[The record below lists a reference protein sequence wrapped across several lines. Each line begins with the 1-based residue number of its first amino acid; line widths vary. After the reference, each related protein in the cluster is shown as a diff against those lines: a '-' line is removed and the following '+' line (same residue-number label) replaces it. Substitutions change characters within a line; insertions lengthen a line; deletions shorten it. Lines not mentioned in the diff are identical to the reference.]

1 MVANLSGIEK
11 AAGLAADDARA
22 LTEVLDAWYGVDC
35 RNEILDLYYE
45 GEQPTPDI
53 GIDNI
58 PASVDPGVRSDWAR
72 KAVTS
77 VSERVRMD
85 GFTFAGDYADPSL
98 ERIALDNDL
107 SNAFNRTVASE
118 LTHGCMFATV
128 NRTGARTTV
137 RMHSAR
143 TAAAVWDVAEQRVGA
158 GLVIADERR
167 TDWGGMRP
175 VPVKANLHLPGRVVE
190 LRRTGPSAWAA
201 ESKGTPLDRPM
212 MEAFTFRATGTKPFG
227 QTRITRA
234 VRYLVDEVER
244 TLRYMAVSGAFYAVP
259 LIAAVG
265 LTDKAFD
272 QMSKSKWMIRVG
284 GWFLATRDRNN
295 DAPDIKQFQ
304 GASPQPYID
313 AVMTYAK
320 LFSGATGVP
329 LNSLGIVQDNP
340 SSAEAIA
347 AQRED
352 VCVAAE
358 DCIESNRVSMRN
370 VALMAMAVA
379 CNTTVDRLTDEQRS
393 VIPHFRN
400 PMRPNLASTADAMS
414 KIAAAVPEFALTR
427 EYWLG
432 QSFDSS
438 EVESI
443 LSQIRTSQARNTALA
458 TAQAALARGR
468 QVSDAT
474 GTGDAGAA

>member
-1 MVANLSGIEK
+1 MDLPGITKAANLSPE
-11 AAGLAADDARA
+11 DRDALEE
-22 LTEVLDAWYGVDC
+22 LTELADAVEPRNRLLDA
-35 RNEILDLYYE
+35 YYE
-45 GEQPTPDI
+45 GEQETPSV

-58 PASVDPGVRSDWAR
+58 PDSVDPGVRSDWAR
-72 KAVTS
+72 KAVTC

-85 GFTFAGDYADPSL
+85 GFAFSGDHRDPAF
-98 ERIALDNDL
+98 EAIALDNDL
-107 SNAFNRTVASE
+107 SGAFNRTVASE

-128 NRTGARTTV
+128 QRVGSRAVV
-137 RMHSAR
+137 RMHSAE
-143 TAAAVWDVAEQRVGA
+143 TAVATWDVAGQRVGS

-167 TDWGGMRP
+167 TGWDGLGP
-175 VPVKANLHLPGRVVE
+175 VPVQANLHLPGRVVV
-190 LRRTGPSAWAA
+190 LRRVLSTSWVA
-201 ESKGTPLDRPM
+201 ETLPTPLDRPM
-212 MEAFTFRATGTKPFG
+212 MEAFSFRPTGTKPFG

-244 TLRYMAVSGAFYAVP
+244 TLRYMAVSDAFYAIP
-259 LIAAVG
+259 MMAATG

-272 QMSKSKWMIRVG
+272 QMSKSKWMMRVG
-284 GWFLATRDRNN
+284 SWFLATREKNGN
-295 DAPDIKQFQ
+295 TANIEQFS
-304 GASPQPYID
+304 GVSPQPYID
-313 AVMTYAK
+313 AIMTYAK

-358 DCIESNRVSMRN
+358 DCIETNRAAMRN

-379 CNTTVDRLTDEQRS
+379 QNTTIDGLTDEQRS
-393 VIPHFRN
+393 VVPRFRN
-400 PMRPNLASTADAMS
+400 PMRPSLAATADAMS

-432 QSFDSS
+432 QSFDSA
-438 EVESI
+438 EVDSI
-443 LSQIRTSQARNTALA
+443 LSQVGARRNSEALMSIMA
-458 TAQAALARGR
+458 G
-468 QVSDAT
+468 
-474 GTGDAGAA
+474 GAASGERPSRTTG

>member
-1 MVANLSGIEK
+1 MDLSGITDAAGLGADEK
-11 AAGLAADDARA
+11 AALEELLDVAGDVEPRNRLLAA
-22 LTEVLDAWYGVDC
+22 
-35 RNEILDLYYE
+35 YYE
-45 GEQPTPDI
+45 GEQATPSI

-58 PASVDPGVRSDWAR
+58 PDSVDPGVRSDWAR

-85 GFTFAGDYADPSL
+85 GFTFAGDYSDGEF

-107 SNAFNRTVASE
+107 SNAYNRTVASE

-128 NRTGARTTV
+128 QRVGDRAVV
-137 RMHSAR
+137 RMHSAE
-143 TAAAVWDVAEQRVGA
+143 TAVATWDVASQRVGS
-158 GLVIADERR
+158 GLVIADARR
-167 TDWGGMRP
+167 TDWGGATP
-175 VPVKANLHLPGRVVE
+175 VPVQANLHLPGRVVV
-190 LRRTGPSAWAA
+190 LRATGPSAWAA
-201 ESKGTPLDRPM
+201 ETKPTPLDRPM
-212 MEAFTFRATGTKPFG
+212 MEAFCFRPTGSKPFG

-234 VRYLVDEVER
+234 VRFLVDEVER
-244 TLRYMAVSGAFYAVP
+244 TIRYMAVSGAFYAVP
-259 LIAAVG
+259 MMAATG
-265 LTDKAFD
+265 LTDEAYD
-272 QMSKSKWMIRVG
+272 AMAKSKWLLRVG
-284 GWFLATRDRNN
+284 SWFLATRDENGET
-295 DAPDIKQFQ
+295 PTLQQFS
-304 GASPQPYID
+304 GVSPQPYID

-329 LNSLGIVQDNP
+329 LNSLGVVQDNP

-352 VCVAAE
+352 ICVAAE

-379 CNTTVDRLTDEQRS
+379 NNTTIDGLSDEQRS

-400 PMRPNLASTADAMS
+400 PMRPSLASTADAMS

-432 QSFDSS
+432 QSFDAA
-438 EVESI
+438 EVDSI
-443 LSQIRTSQARNTALA
+443 LSQVGEHRNSEALMAIMAGGQQTAPSTSRQA
-458 TAQAALARGR
+458 G
-468 QVSDAT
+468 
-474 GTGDAGAA
+474 